1 MGRTMVSATFALQT
15 SSNSGI
21 WGSSDMKSRQ
31 VNRSVCPPLPPSL
44 GWKTQWPR
52 PNWIGKRS
60 WMRLRNN
67 LRQPVA
73 QADGSLDVERDAD
86 MWNKNML

>member
-1 MGRTMVSATFALQT
+1 ML
-15 SSNSGI
+15 
-21 WGSSDMKSRQ
+21 
-31 VNRSVCPPLPPSL
+31 
-44 GWKTQWPR
+44 
-52 PNWIGKRS
+52 
-60 WMRLRNN
+60 NN